1 MKSNKTRT
9 SQRKQKKRGGR
20 GRASVNKA
28 LFAMKRA
35 GEEVRKDEFTR
46 AERIAEIVFGGH
58 PRRAGALEREREG
71 ELFPGRDTITLNACA
86 KYLHMDARTLKAD
99 KRFPLRQID
108 KSYIV
113 PLIALAKYLA

>member
-1 MKSNKTRT
+1 MDK
-9 SQRKQKKRGGR
+9 
-20 GRASVNKA
+20 V
-28 LFAMKRA
+28 
-35 GEEVRKDEFTR
+35 VY
-46 AERIAEIVFGGH
+46 AETLARL
-58 PRRAGALEREREG
+58 R